1 MKNLSA
7 LGLIVLI
14 SSARTLFAQEMNYT
28 LSIPDPSNHYA
39 EVSVTVPVETAG
51 DYIFSLPVWTPGSYL
66 VREFSRNVEQ
76 ITAVVNDQATKVE
89 KIEKNRWKVNAK
101 KAGLLRLS
109 YKVYC
114 FEFSART
121 TFIDAEQALL
131 NGASLFMFV
140 TGFEQRK
147 GQVDIILPQEWKSH
161 ISSMQ
166 DKPFKGGVSYE
177 FDNYDILVD
186 APIQLGNFE
195 TFQFEILGVPHYVAM
210 VGSHNADI
218 AKLNTDMQKMC
229 RTMAQ
234 IVGEF
239 PKDIKPYKY
248 VFIVQNVASGG
259 GGIEHLNSTVL
270 VMPRFN
276 YSNAARY
283 QSFLS
288 LVAHEYFHL
297 WNVKRIRPIALGP
310 FDYNTENY
318 TKSLWIAEGITSYY
332 DELALFRAG
341 FINRAD
347 FLRVL
352 GSYVNGHEN
361 RPGSAHATLHE
372 MSFDA
377 WIKEYR
383 PNENSK
389 NSGYSYYSKGFVIA
403 ALLDAKI
410 CQASDG
416 KKSLDD
422 VFRKLWTDFYGAQK
436 FGTIGT
442 GFTDEEFI
450 MVCNEVAG
458 TRLNDWFRQWLE
470 TAERPDYADIIGGF
484 KDIQVTEQ
492 TSELPGL
499 HVQTKKENGALL
511 VGYVHRNGTA
521 AHLGLNV
528 NDELLSLNDYRVT
541 DDIDV
546 LYAQLGSPKKL
557 TMLVS
562 RGGKIISLK
571 GEKTTVPQY
580 QWDFSLRAKAL
591 GEPFWSQKGPLQT
604 WLKPTL

>member
-1 MKNLSA
+1 
-7 LGLIVLI
+7 
-14 SSARTLFAQEMNYT
+14 
-28 LSIPDPSNHYA
+28 
-39 EVSVTVPVETAG
+39 
-51 DYIFSLPVWTPGSYL
+51 
-66 VREFSRNVEQ
+66 
-76 ITAVVNDQATKVE
+76 
-89 KIEKNRWKVNAK
+89 
-101 KAGLLRLS
+101 
-109 YKVYC
+109 
-114 FEFSART
+114 
-121 TFIDAEQALL
+121 
-131 NGASLFMFV
+131 
-140 TGFEQRK
+140 
-147 GQVDIILPQEWKSH
+147 
-161 ISSMQ
+161 
-166 DKPFKGGVSYE
+166 
-177 FDNYDILVD
+177 
-186 APIQLGNFE
+186 
-195 TFQFEILGVPHYVAM
+195 
-210 VGSHNADI
+210 
-218 AKLNTDMQKMC
+218 
-229 RTMAQ
+229 MAQ

-341 FINRAD
+341 FIDRAD

-436 FGTIGT
+436 FGIIGN
-442 GFTDEEFI
+442 GFTDDEFI

-458 TRLNDWFRQWLE
+458 TRLNDWFRKWLE

-484 KDIQVTEQ
+484 KDITVTEA

-499 HVQTKKENGALL
+499 HVQTKKENGALM
-511 VGYVHRNGTA
+511 VGFVHRNGTA
-521 AHLGLNV
+521 ARLGLNV
-528 NDELLSLNDYRVT
+528 NDELLSLNDYRIT

-557 TMLVS
+557 NILVS

-591 GEPFWSQKGPLQT
+591 GDPFWSHKGPLQT